1 MMEQATCV
9 AKQIKD
15 AQPKALETHCHG
27 LTLSLS
33 IKDTTNSSNLLND
46 VMGNVGEITV
56 LVKYSPKRETML
68 GTIKDNFE
76 TEDED
81 IFDNTTTLSKLCVT
95 RWTVRVT
102 TFRKVLTNYSQLT
115 KLWEIC
121 LQENLDRETRSRII
135 GCQAQ
140 MKLFKLF
147 YGMHLSYK
155 LYSITD
161 NL

>member
-1 MMEQATCV
+1 MR
-9 AKQIKD
+9 
-15 AQPKALETHCHG
+15 
-27 LTLSLS
+27 
-33 IKDTTNSSNLLND
+33 
-46 VMGNVGEITV
+46 NVGEITV
-56 LVKYSPKRETML
+56 LVKYSPKREPML

-81 IFDNTTTLSKLCVT
+81 VFDNTTTLSELCVT
-95 RWTVRVT
+95 RWTVRAT
-102 TFRKVLTNYSQLT
+102 ALRKVLTNYSQLIPHNF
-115 KLWEIC
+115 IC

-140 MKLFKLF
+140 MKLFKVF

-161 NL
+161 NLSKTLQRKESMSKDC